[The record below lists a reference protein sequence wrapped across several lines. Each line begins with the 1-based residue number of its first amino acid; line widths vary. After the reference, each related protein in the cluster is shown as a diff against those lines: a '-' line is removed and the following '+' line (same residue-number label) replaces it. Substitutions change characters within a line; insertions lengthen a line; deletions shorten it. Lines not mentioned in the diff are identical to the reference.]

1 LTVTQTR
8 AEQAARRRLI
18 HTGGAM
24 TLPSGGDFL
33 FHIIRN
39 AYDEAE
45 AEGVDGINLAIERMR
60 GLVNDIDAVLKAL
73 EGLR

>member
-1 LTVTQTR
+1 
-8 AEQAARRRLI
+8 
-18 HTGGAM
+18 M